1 MCKKL
6 HASVKN
12 FDGDKSVSTLNNLN
26 TRTKIIAS
34 IAIFSALYTIMRLI
48 PTIPMLGIAGAFSL
62 SDILAPIYGV
72 LLGPYVGGLSVFLGT
87 FLAMAMGKPVTFMFL
102 DFLPA
107 TINAIALG
115 FLIKRKWG
123 PVILLNAVLLLIFF
137 LNPLTSLFIGPFP
150 FAWVHILAFIIL
162 LSPLSRKA
170 VDWID
175 TLNPGDVTKG
185 LGIIAFIGT
194 MMQHLT
200 GNLLFEVILG
210 QINGVISVDAYPGIW
225 SGIFLV
231 YPWERLALV
240 VFAVIVGTPLIRV
253 LKKSLFVDHNFDSN

>member
-6 HASVKN
+6 HTSVKN
-12 FDGDKSVSTLNNLN
+12 FNEVEGLSALSNIN

-34 IAIFSALYTIMRLI
+34 ITIFSALYTILRLI
-48 PTIPMLGIAGAFSL
+48 PTIPMVGVSGAFSL

-72 LLGPYVGGLSVFLGT
+72 ILGPYIGGFSVILGT

-115 FLIKRKWG
+115 FLIKRKWI
-123 PVILLNAVLLLIFF
+123 PVILLNAVLLLAFL

-150 FAWVHILAFIIL
+150 FAWVHILAFILL

-170 VDWID
+170 IEWIE
-175 TLNPGDVTKG
+175 TLNAVDVTKG
-185 LGIIAFIGT
+185 LAIIAFIGT

-200 GNLLFEVILG
+200 GNLLFEGVLG
-210 QINGVISVDAYPGIW
+210 QITGEIPAAAYPGIW
-225 SGIFLV
+225 STIFFI
-231 YPWERLALV
+231 YPWERLALI
-240 VFAVIVGTPLIRV
+240 VFAVIIGTPLIRAI
-253 LKKSLFVDHNFDSN
+253 KKSLFVD

>member
-1 MCKKL
+1 VCKKL

-12 FDGDKSVSTLNNLN
+12 FNGDKSVSALGNIN

-48 PTIPMLGIAGAFSL
+48 PTIPMIGISGNFSL

-72 LLGPYVGGLSVFLGT
+72 ILGPYVGGLSVFLGT
-87 FLAMAMGKPVTFMFL
+87 FLAIAMGKPVSFMFL

-107 TINAIALG
+107 TINAVALG

-123 PVILLNAVLLLIFF
+123 PVILLNAALLLMFF

-170 VDWID
+170 VDWIE
-175 TLNPGDVTKG
+175 TLNAGEVTKG

-194 MMQHLT
+194 MIQHLT
-200 GNLLFEVILG
+200 GNLLFEVVLG
-210 QINGVISVDAYPGIW
+210 QINGVIPVDSYPGIW
-225 SGIFLV
+225 STIFFV
-231 YPWERLALV
+231 YPWERLALI
-240 VFAVIVGTPLIRV
+240 VFAVIIGTPLIRV
-253 LKKSLFVDHNFDSN
+253 LKKSLFADHNFDSN